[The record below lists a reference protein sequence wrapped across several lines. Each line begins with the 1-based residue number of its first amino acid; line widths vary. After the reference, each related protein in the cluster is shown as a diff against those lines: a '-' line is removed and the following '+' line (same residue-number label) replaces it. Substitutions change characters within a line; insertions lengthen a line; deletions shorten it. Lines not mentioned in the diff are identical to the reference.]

1 MSEKMKVR
9 QVVAEHANRMEARL
23 KEHED
28 KGGWE
33 DSSFRDL
40 ILELEFH
47 VEDLKEALFEQGRH
61 PSVSN
66 ECADISNFAMMISEN
81 FSRPYK
87 EKTQ

>member
-1 MSEKMKVR
+1 MILKR
-9 QVVAEHANRMEARL
+9 AVAEHAKRMEDRL
-23 KEHED
+23 VKHKD

-33 DSSFRDL
+33 DCPFRDL
-40 ILELEFH
+40 ILELELH
-47 VEDLKEALFEQGRH
+47 VEDLKESLFEQGIGC
-61 PSVSN
+61 SVAN